1 MSKKYGYGRREGCK
15 GAGEREKHLRG
26 KLAHRGQ
33 TNRNFAAG
41 GGKAVTVVRGP
52 AVMGLF
58 GKSGLQGLPRRV
70 TLLVRDI
77 RLRLSKGATGVSLF
91 TLATWDSVAG
101 PGRTPGT
108 TF

>member
-52 AVMGLF
+52 AVMWQISLSSPPWRSLSLADV
-58 GKSGLQGLPRRV
+58 SG
-70 TLLVRDI
+70 
-77 RLRLSKGATGVSLF
+77 
-91 TLATWDSVAG
+91 
-101 PGRTPGT
+101 
-108 TF
+108 